1 VRAIIN
7 SAPMPTSHV
16 FQAAPL
22 ARAIEAIVAAGGSEP
37 RESRIVADN
46 LVTANLTGHDSH
58 GIGMIPRYVESLQEG
73 GLRPNRH
80 PQLKFD
86 GGALVALDGEAGYG
100 QVIGMESTALAIAR
114 AKQHGVC
121 VMSLANSHHLC
132 RIGQWAEQ
140 AVAEGLVSI
149 SFVNVISR
157 SIVAPFGGS
166 DARFGTNPCTIGI
179 PLAGQAPFI
188 LDMATS
194 GVAQGKVRVAH
205 NKGEKLPPGLLLDD
219 KGLPTLDARFGVIE
233 PFGALTTFGL
243 HKGYGLAVACE
254 LLGGALS
261 GGGTWHTTDRSKKR
275 VLNGMLTILI
285 DPRRLGTAEVFAR
298 EANEFIDWVKRSPPA
313 PGGDRVRIAGDPER
327 ESRARRGREGIAV
340 DGTTWQEI
348 HAAGAK
354 LGVDAGSLDR
364 LAGA

>member
-1 VRAIIN
+1 
-7 SAPMPTSHV
+7 MPKAHV

-22 ARAIEAIVAAGGSEP
+22 RRAIEAIVAAGGSEP
-37 RESRIVADN
+37 REAELVAEN

-58 GIGMIPRYVESLQEG
+58 GIGMIPRYVESLKEG
-73 GLRPNRH
+73 GLQPNRH
-80 PQLKFD
+80 PVVKFD
-86 GGALVALDGEAGYG
+86 GGALVALDGQAGYG
-100 QVIGMESTALAIAR
+100 QVIGLEATDIAIER

-121 VMSLANSHHLC
+121 VMALANSHHLC

-140 AVAEGLVSI
+140 AVAQGLVSL

-166 DARFGTNPCTIGI
+166 DARFGTNPCTIGV
-179 PLAGQAPFI
+179 PLAGQPPFI

-219 KGLPTLDARFGVIE
+219 KGNATLEARFGVIE
-233 PFGALTTFGL
+233 PYGALTTFGL
-243 HKGYGLAVACE
+243 HKGYGLAVVCE

-275 VLNGMLTILI
+275 VLNGMLSILI
-285 DPRRLGTAEVFAR
+285 DPKRLGTADVFER
-298 EANEFIDWVKRSPPA
+298 EARAFIEWVKQSPPA
-313 PGGDRVRIAGDPER
+313 PGMDRVRIAGDPER
-327 ESRARRGREGIAV
+327 ETRARRQKEGIAV
-340 DGTTWQEI
+340 DANTWQEI

-354 LGVDAGSLDR
+354 LGVEAARLDR
-364 LAGA
+364 LAAG